1 MLGIMP
7 ENPKLYFS
15 KVKDKVKELSDKH
28 MLADLTSK
36 EDSHSKKV
44 RQIVGL
50 GLIEGLSLKKGTG
63 CSSLA
68 DFVNWIIDNLAY
80 NVSFNWNQFS
90 IPKTLDHLAS
100 LLQTMVIS
108 WERTST
114 FLSALLLIYKYEGF
128 DIEDKIK
135 NSRFSIG

>member
-80 NVSFNWNQFS
+80 NVSFN
-90 IPKTLDHLAS
+90 
-100 LLQTMVIS
+100 
-108 WERTST
+108 
-114 FLSALLLIYKYEGF
+114 
-128 DIEDKIK
+128 
-135 NSRFSIG
+135 